1 MKLPNKLPI
10 FAFEAAFLQAADQ
23 AIHFSLQIVLVAT
36 LLATKTILRKL
47 QHLVQ
52 NKPLDPETRAV

>member
-10 FAFEAAFLQAADQ
+10 FAFKAALPQAAEKV
-23 AIHFSLQIVLVAT
+23 IHFSPQISVVAT